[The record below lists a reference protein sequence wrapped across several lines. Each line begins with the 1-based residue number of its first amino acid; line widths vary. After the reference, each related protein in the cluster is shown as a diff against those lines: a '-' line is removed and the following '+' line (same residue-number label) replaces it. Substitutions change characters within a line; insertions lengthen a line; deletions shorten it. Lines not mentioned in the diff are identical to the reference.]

1 MAMSMGEVL
10 ITETAVGE
18 LAGVRVGVHSIW
30 NDEWTDDRGYSR
42 RGPRATLAVMG
53 DDEDDFDLRVH
64 LGSTLTV
71 SGRTFRVTHID
82 APESGLGAVTI
93 LEVAG

>member
-1 MAMSMGEVL
+1 MGEIV
-10 ITETAVGE
+10 IMETAVGE
-18 LAGVRVGVHSIW
+18 LAGVRVGVHSVW
-30 NDEWTDDRGYSR
+30 DDEWTDERGFGR

-53 DDEDDFDLRVH
+53 EDTDDFDLRVH
-64 LGSTLTV
+64 LGSTVAV